1 MTNTN
6 TNTTTNTNTN
16 TNTNGAFVI
25 RAAAADDVAVIL
37 AMITELAAFERLS
50 HLVVA
55 NHALLTEA
63 LFGATPACECVL
75 GCEAGVPVAFAL
87 YFHNFSTFLGRRG
100 LYLEDLYVKPAARR
114 RGHGR
119 AMLAHLAALAL
130 ARGCGRF
137 EWSVLDW
144 NTNAVGFY
152 QRLGADVMPEWRI
165 CRLTGNELS
174 ALAAE
179 K

>member
-6 TNTTTNTNTN
+6 GTTTL
-16 TNTNGAFVI
+16 VI
-25 RAAAADDVAVIL
+25 RPAQVDDVEAIL
-37 AMITELAAFERLS
+37 AMINELAAFEKLS

-55 NHALLTEA
+55 DHALLTEA

-75 GCEAGVPVAFAL
+75 GYEGGVAVTFAL

-100 LYLEDLYVKPAARR
+100 LYLEDLYVKPEARR
-114 RGHGR
+114 RGHAK

-144 NTNAVGFY
+144 NANAISFY
-152 QRLGADVMPEWRI
+152 QGLGADVMPEWRI
-165 CRLTGNELS
+165 CRLTGTELA
-174 ALAAE
+174 ALAGQKTA
-179 K
+179 